1 MTGPSLCPVCQAPLA
16 ANAPEGL
23 CPRCLW
29 ASLMGPE
36 AEEPTPG
43 NSARPAWSLPPGSGN
58 EPTRRFGD
66 YELLG
71 EIARGGMG
79 VIYKAHQ
86 LSLDRVVALKM
97 ILTVRLPGEAGM
109 RRFRAEAE
117 AVASLE
123 HPNIVPIYE
132 VGDAEGHPYFTM
144 KFVAG
149 GSLASRVREFG
160 STHEGENQGTASPQF
175 DPRARLAR
183 GVVIL
188 SKVARAV
195 HHAHRCGILHRDLKP
210 SNILLDER
218 EEPLV
223 TDFGLAKH
231 IEVED
236 PLTLSGVVLGT
247 PNYMAPEQA
256 SGRNRLVTTAAD
268 VYSLGA
274 ILYELLTGRP
284 PFQAGTPLETLRQVV
299 EDEPRRPSAIN
310 RWVDRDLETITLK
323 SLHKDPARRYGSA
336 EELAEDLE
344 RWQRHEP
351 IHARRTHAV
360 ERAFKWAKRHPARA
374 AILLLALVAPAVIIT
389 VLLSS
394 NARVRRANHETQE
407 NLYAADMV
415 LAGQA
420 LREGNLGLARS
431 TLAAY
436 LPVSGGPVQRA
447 EFRTFEWRLFWGQ
460 SQGNQLR
467 LLTGFPRSPSAV
479 AASPDGQTLAIGGQN
494 FLWNWRLDQPMGV
507 QLLPP
512 RESRWLSPEQAMEVL
527 HRIRT
532 TRLFSAE
539 TGNANPSPGE
549 IASMVNPEHVGG
561 VTRIAFGPD
570 GKQLITST
578 REEGRAARVWGVTDG
593 SIEFAFPAVYSDAA
607 MSPGAPI
614 VAVGSFATAG
624 QQGYTKLYDLQQRA
638 EIWAPATS
646 GGQVAFSGDGSQLL
660 SAGWDPRTSA
670 HRFQL
675 WSIAERRQIM
685 EFRSPQHWSAIALSP
700 DGRWIGAASPKSPV
714 INVWSATQDQ
724 PPRELNGHAGAV
736 RALAFSPDSR
746 LLASAGVD
754 QIIRLW
760 SPSTGHLEG
769 TLVGHTDE
777 IASLVFLPDGQRLA
791 SASRDGSVRVWSV
804 AVSRDEMSWRNE
816 EGLDGRLVFSGDSRW
831 WTSMDVTRKQL
842 QLWYSTPGLSA
853 RIVFPNPRSEAVQNE
868 GFDDGG
874 KNIVS
879 SVFSEPEGRINLE
892 WRSVGSMEQRRRVSL
907 EGPTDLGRLTVRDFC
922 AGAGLF
928 AQGQADGTLRVWSTR
943 TGRLVDTF
951 VMPDHVHGERQFR
964 TPLSQVLFSPDGR
977 LVAASLAHYSQIAV
991 FSMDE
996 HRLLFSHHARP
1007 LHLLAGRRDDPGHL
1021 RSLAFSPDG
1030 VRLAST
1036 DTTERIIRLWDA
1048 RTGREV
1054 GTLSGHRDHT
1064 VAVAFSPDGRTLAS
1078 TGGDG
1083 SLKLWHLPTGRE
1095 TATLLET
1102 GAIGPVAF
1110 SPDGL
1115 LLIVAMDHSVRLF
1128 RAPALE

>member
-1 MTGPSLCPVCQAPLA
+1 
-16 ANAPEGL
+16 
-23 CPRCLW
+23 
-29 ASLMGPE
+29 
-36 AEEPTPG
+36 
-43 NSARPAWSLPPGSGN
+43 
-58 EPTRRFGD
+58 
-66 YELLG
+66 
-71 EIARGGMG
+71 MG

-86 LSLDRVVALKM
+86 LSLDRAVALKM

-160 STHEGENQGTASPQF
+160 STHEGEYQGTAAPQ
-175 DPRARLAR
+175 PGSQARQAR
-183 GVVIL
+183 GVVLL

-231 IEVED
+231 MEVEE

-256 SGRNRLVTTAAD
+256 SGKNRLLTTAAD

-310 RWVDRDLETITLK
+310 QCVDRDLETITLK

-344 RWQRHEP
+344 RWLRHEP
-351 IHARRTHAV
+351 ILARRTHVA

-374 AILLLALVAPAVIIT
+374 AIVLLALVAPAVMIA
-389 VLLSS
+389 VLLFS
-394 NARVRRANHETQE
+394 NAMVRRANLETQE

-431 TLAAY
+431 TLSTY
-436 LPVSGGPVQRA
+436 LPGGGASTQLG
-447 EFRTFEWRLFWGQ
+447 EFRSFEWRLFWGQ
-460 SQGNQLR
+460 IQGNHHR
-467 LLTGFPRSPSAV
+467 ILTGFPRSPSAV

-494 FLWNWRLDQPMGV
+494 FLWSWRLDQQDGT

-512 RESRWLSPEQAMEVL
+512 RESRWLNPEQAMDVL
-527 HRIRT
+527 GRIRT

-539 TGNANPSPGE
+539 TGNPNPSPGE

-561 VTRIAFGPD
+561 VTRIAFSPD
-570 GKQLITST
+570 GEQIVSST
-578 REEGRAARVWGVTDG
+578 REEGRAVRVWQVASGALA
-593 SIEFAFPAVYSDAA
+593 FAFPAVYSDAA
-607 MSPGAPI
+607 MSPRGPI
-614 VAVGSFATAG
+614 VAVGSFASKVQPGFTR
-624 QQGYTKLYDLQQRA
+624 LYDLRERT
-638 EIWAPATS
+638 EIWRSAAS
-646 GGQVAFSGDGSQLL
+646 GGQVAFSGDGHQLL
-660 SAGWDPRTSA
+660 TAGWDPGTST

-675 WSIAERRQIM
+675 WSVPERRQIR
-685 EFRSPQHWSAIALSP
+685 EFRSPQHWSTIAWSP
-700 DGRWIGAASPKSPV
+700 DGRWIGAASAKSPV
-714 INVWSATQDQ
+714 IHLWAADQDQ
-724 PPRELNGHAGAV
+724 PVRELAGHAGAV
-736 RALAFSPDSR
+736 RSLAFSPDSR

-760 SPSTGHLEG
+760 GTSTGRLEG
-769 TLVGHTDE
+769 TLIGHTDE
-777 IASLVFLPDGQRLA
+777 IASLAFLPGGQRLA
-791 SASRDGSVRVWSV
+791 SASRDGSVRVWST
-804 AVSRDEMSWRNE
+804 AISRDEMSWGNE
-816 EGLDGRLVFSGDSRW
+816 AGWNGGLRFSGDSRC
-831 WTSMDVTRKQL
+831 WTSTDVTRKKL
-842 QLWYSTPGLSA
+842 ELWSSTPGSEPQV
-853 RIVFPNPRSEAVQNE
+853 VFPNPRAEAVQNE

-874 KNIVS
+874 QAIVS
-879 SVFSEPEGRINLE
+879 AVFAEPEGRIDLE
-892 WRSVGSMEQRRRVSL
+892 WRSLERMEAFRRVPL
-907 EGPTDLGRLTVRDFC
+907 EGRTDLGRMTVRDFC
-922 AGAGLF
+922 AAAGLY
-928 AQGQADGTLRVWSTR
+928 AQGQADGTVRVWSAR
-943 TGRLVDTF
+943 TGRLLHTF
-951 VMPDHVHGERQFR
+951 IMPDQVHEEPQFR
-964 TPLSQVLFSPDGR
+964 APLSMVVFSPDGR
-977 LVAASLAHYSQIAV
+977 LLAASLAHYSQIAV
-991 FSMDE
+991 FSLE
-996 HRLLFSHHARP
+996 ESRLMFSRHARP
-1007 LHLLAGRRDDPGHL
+1007 LHVLAGRRDDPGHL

-1030 VRLAST
+1030 ARLAST
-1036 DTTERIIRLWDA
+1036 DTTERIIRLWEA

-1054 GTLSGHRDHT
+1054 GILSGHRDHT

-1102 GAIGPVAF
+1102 GAMGSLAF

-1115 LLIVAMDHSVRLF
+1115 LLIVALDHSVRLF
-1128 RAPALE
+1128 RAPAVE

>member
-1 MTGPSLCPVCQAPLA
+1 MTGPSLCPVCRDPLA
-16 ANAPEGL
+16 ANAAEGL

-36 AEEPTPG
+36 AEGSGPEDTPR
-43 NSARPAWSLPPGSGN
+43 SAWSLPPGSMG
-58 EPTRRFGD
+58 ESTGRFGD

-97 ILTVRLPGEAGM
+97 ILTMRLPGEAGM

-117 AVASLE
+117 AIASLE

-149 GSLASRVREFG
+149 GSLAARVREFG
-160 STHEGENQGTASPQF
+160 STHDGTGPGTAATRSDSETRQ
-175 DPRARLAR
+175 AR
-183 GVVIL
+183 GVVLL

-218 EEPLV
+218 DEPLV

-236 PLTLSGVVLGT
+236 PLTLSGAVLGT

-256 SGRNRLVTTAAD
+256 SGRNRLLTTAAD

-274 ILYELLTGRP
+274 ILYELLTGHP
-284 PFQAGTPLETLRQVV
+284 PFQAGSPLETLRQVV

-323 SLHKDPARRYGSA
+323 SLHKDPTRRYGSA
-336 EELAEDLE
+336 EELAEDLQ
-344 RWQRHEP
+344 RWQRLEP
-351 IHARRTHAV
+351 IYARRTHAV
-360 ERAFKWAKRHPARA
+360 ERTFKWAKRHPARA
-374 AILLLALVAPAVIIT
+374 AILLLTLVATAVIIA

-394 NARVRRANHETQE
+394 NAMVRRANHQTQE

-436 LPVSGGPVQRA
+436 LPVSGASVRRG
-447 EFRTFEWRLFWGQ
+447 EFRSFEWRLFWGQ

-467 LLTGFPRSPSAV
+467 LLTGFPRAPSAV

-494 FLWNWRLDQPMGV
+494 FLWSWRLDQQEGV

-512 RESRWLSPEQAMEVL
+512 KESRWLSSEQAMDVL
-527 HRIRT
+527 GRIRT

-539 TGNANPSPGE
+539 TGNEDPSPGE

-561 VTRIAFGPD
+561 VTRIAFSQD
-570 GKQLITST
+570 GKQLVTST
-578 REEGRAARVWGVTDG
+578 REEGRAARVWRVADG
-593 SIEFAFPAVYSDAA
+593 AIEFAFPAVYSDAE
-607 MSPGAPI
+607 MSPSAPM
-614 VAVGSFATAG
+614 VAVGSSASTTQSGFTR
-624 QQGYTKLYDLQQRA
+624 LYDLHQGA
-638 EIWAPATS
+638 EIWAPAAS
-646 GGQVAFSGDGSQLL
+646 GGQVAFSGDGNQLL
-660 SAGWDPRTSA
+660 TAGWDPEPST

-675 WSIAERRQIM
+675 WSIPEHRQIR
-685 EFRSPQHWSAIALSP
+685 EFRSHQHWSAIAFSP
-700 DGRWIGAASPKSPV
+700 DGRWIGAASQKSPV
-714 INVWSATQDQ
+714 ISVWSVNQDQ
-724 PPRELNGHAGAV
+724 PARELIGHAGAV
-736 RALAFSPDSR
+736 RSLVFSPDSR

-760 SPSTGHLEG
+760 APSTGELEG

-777 IASLVFLPDGQRLA
+777 IASLAFLPDGQRLA
-791 SASRDGSVRVWSV
+791 SASRDGSVRIWSV
-804 AVSRDEMSWRNE
+804 AVPRDEMSWRNK
-816 EGLDGRLVFSGDSRW
+816 EGLGGQFVFSGDSRW

-842 QLWYSTPGLSA
+842 QIWNSTPGSSP
-853 RIVFPNPRSEAVQNE
+853 RIFRPNPRAEAVQNE

-874 KNIVS
+874 KTIVS
-879 SVFSEPEGRINLE
+879 SVFSEPEGRIDLE
-892 WRSVGSMEQRRRVSL
+892 WRSIERMEEVRRVSL
-907 EGPTDLGRLTVRDFC
+907 EGRTDLGRLTVRDFC
-922 AGAGLF
+922 AAAGLF
-928 AQGQADGTLRVWSTR
+928 AQGQTEGTVGVWSAR
-943 TGRLVDTF
+943 TGRLVHTF
-951 VMPDHVHGERQFR
+951 IMPDQVHGEPQFR
-964 TPLSQVLFSPDGR
+964 TPLSQVVFSPDGG
-977 LVAASLAHYSQIAV
+977 LLAASLAHYSQIAV
-991 FSMDE
+991 FSLEE
-996 HRLLFSHHARP
+996 HRLLFSRHARP

-1021 RSLAFSPDG
+1021 RFLAFSPDG

-1036 DTTERIIRLWDA
+1036 DTTERIIRLWEA
-1048 RTGREV
+1048 RTGREL
-1054 GTLSGHRDHT
+1054 GALSGHRDHT
-1064 VAVAFSPDGRTLAS
+1064 EAVAFSPDGRTLAS

-1095 TATLLET
+1095 TATLMET

-1110 SPDGL
+1110 SPDGFL
-1115 LLIVAMDHSVRLF
+1115 LLVALDHGVRLF